1 MTTSPRP
8 DRGSRQRTSSSADAP
23 PAGAPAPGPGA
34 HDGDGSAPDSRG
46 PVPTLDEAVR
56 GVLGPQAV
64 LREAQR
70 DALAGLQEHDTLLVA
85 RSGAGKTA
93 VYAVA
98 TLLSGRTTVV
108 VSPLLALQHDQVA
121 SLRESGLRADA
132 LSSALTARRR
142 RTVTDAVARGELD
155 VVLVAP
161 EQLARPDVVE
171 LLARVGPGLLVVDEA
186 HCVSEW
192 GHDFRP
198 DYLHLVG
205 ARRRLGDPRVLA
217 LTATA
222 SPRVRREVV
231 EGLGMRSARVLV
243 HDADR
248 PNIWLGVRTVAGA
261 HDRDRAVVEAVTA
274 TGGAGIVY
282 ARTRRQVDDLVASL
296 REAGAAPL
304 GYHAGMRAADRRQV
318 ERTFL
323 SGAADLVVA
332 TSAFGMGVDRPDV
345 RFVVHAGAPTSLDE
359 YYQEVGRAGRDGEPA
374 VAVLV
379 HDPGDV
385 GRNHFLRAGGVPRAA
400 TVRAVL
406 DALDAPDTPGDDR
419 GPADRAEVARRA
431 GTTTRTAGR
440 VLVLLAAVG
449 VVHDD
454 GDAWSRTDRR
464 SVRAVLDTLTEHRE
478 QTTAVEG
485 SRVEMVR
492 TYAETTDCR
501 RRVLLEL
508 LGEDHPTACGT
519 CDSCDAGTSHDVAED
534 RVRVGQPVEHRA
546 WGPGTVSLVEP
557 GRVTVLFAER
567 GYVTL
572 DTDVALDSGVLTAH
586 AVPA

>member
-8 DRGSRQRTSSSADAP
+8 DRGPTPST
-23 PAGAPAPGPGA
+23 G
-34 HDGDGSAPDSRG
+34 
-46 PVPTLDEAVR
+46 PTLEDAAR
-56 GVLGPQAV
+56 RVLGPGTV

-70 DALAGLQEHDTLLVA
+70 EALQGLREHDTLLVA

-93 VYAVA
+93 VYAIA

-108 VSPLLALQHDQVA
+108 VSPLLALQRDQVTA
-121 SLRESGLRADA
+121 LREAGLRAEA
-132 LSSALTARRR
+132 LSSALGARRR
-142 RTVTDAVARGELD
+142 RAVTDAVGRGDLD
-155 VVLVAP
+155 VVLVSP
-161 EQLARPDVVE
+161 EQLARADVVE
-171 LLARVGPGLLVVDEA
+171 VLADAHPGLLVVDEA

-198 DYLHLVG
+198 DYLHLAGV
-205 ARRRLGDPRVLA
+205 RRRLGEPRVLA

-222 SPRVRREVV
+222 SPRVRDEVV
-231 EGLGMRSARVLV
+231 EGLRMREARVLV

-248 PNIWLGVRTVAGA
+248 PNIWLGARTLAGQEE
-261 HDRDRAVVEAVTA
+261 RDRAAVEAATSTA
-274 TGGAGIVY
+274 GAGIVY
-282 ARTRRQVDDLVASL
+282 ARTRRQVGDLVTAL
-296 REAGAAPL
+296 RDAGAAPL
-304 GYHAGMRAADRRQV
+304 GYHAGLRADERRRT
-318 ERTFL
+318 ERAFL

-359 YYQEVGRAGRDGEPA
+359 YYQEVGRAGRDGKPA

-385 GRNHFLRAGGVPRAA
+385 GRNHYLRSGGTPRAT
-400 TVRAVL
+400 TVRTVL
-406 DALDAPDTPGDDR
+406 AALDGEDAAT
-419 GPADRAEVARRA
+419 RAEVARRA
-431 GTTTRTAGR
+431 GTTARTTGR
-440 VLVLLAAVG
+440 VLGLLAAVG
-449 VVHDD
+449 SARDD
-454 GDAWSRTDRR
+454 GDAWTRAGDR
-464 SVRAVLDTLTEHRE
+464 SPAAVLEALRRHRE
-478 QTTAVEG
+478 HAAALKR

-508 LGEDHPTACGT
+508 LGEEHREACGA
-519 CDSCDAGTSHDVAED
+519 CDNCDAGTSRDVAEA
-534 RVRVGQPVEHRA
+534 RVRVGQPVAHTA

-567 GYVTL
+567 G
-572 DTDVALDSGVLTAH
+572 
-586 AVPA
+586 